1 MKREFLTS
9 DKVFIHPTKFA
20 DILLNSLGYSDLHD
34 KLTKSDLEYS
44 DAKVHEVAPSGF
56 VDFNQHL
63 YSDINHMNSVS
74 CGIYIESSLV
84 TFRIFIWGSKGE
96 GFEIFKHVLRGEE
109 IEALKTIND
118 IKSYIHKHLEELEDG
133 ILKTYGEN
141 AKYAFEQFGMGIES
155 KKLPLPSILQFM
167 SIENNI
173 ADFR

>member
-34 KLTKSDLEYS
+34 NLTKSDLEYS